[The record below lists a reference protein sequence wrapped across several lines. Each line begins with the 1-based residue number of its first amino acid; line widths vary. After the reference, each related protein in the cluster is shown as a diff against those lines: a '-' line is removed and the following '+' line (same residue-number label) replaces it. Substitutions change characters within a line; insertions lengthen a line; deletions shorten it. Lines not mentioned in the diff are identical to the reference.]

1 MLCFIGSEMKFPFDY
16 KTMFVVFSLNYTW
29 QALNYVSVNIQN
41 KTLYNISHSVLK
53 IKLFLK
59 KWRGKKKA
67 SKTEE
72 KKQKKNS
79 ENETQMI

>member
-59 KWRGKKKA
+59 KWREKKKLQ
-67 SKTEE
+67 
-72 KKQKKNS
+72 KQKKKNKKK
-79 ENETQMI
+79 TVKMRLK

>member
-1 MLCFIGSEMKFPFDY
+1 MKFPFDY

-59 KWRGKKKA
+59 KWREKKSFKNRRKKTKKKTV
-67 SKTEE
+67 KMRL
-72 KKQKKNS
+72 K
-79 ENETQMI
+79 